1 MTEFESKERD
11 ELNHDFEFIAPE
23 DFEGLER
30 IELVRYDGEGK
41 TSFSAKYDKEKV
53 EYLDS
58 IGVTVPV
65 EWFGVDG
72 ELIEKCRALVNTMFI
87 TTGHILAMEDARR
100 LLKESNPGNYQE
112 RFNQLVKGSNVLLLE
127 NRLDKCARR
136 TEILYGTMFE
146 DILNGLGF
154 SANPQRKV
162 SREELHYIVGY
173 VFDSLKKQKE
183 EDFV

>member
-11 ELNHDFEFIAPE
+11 ELNHDFEFIAPK

-65 EWFGVDG
+65 MRCLKKNG
-72 ELIEKCRALVNTMFI
+72 EVIEKCQALVSTMFI
-87 TTGHILAMEDARR
+87 TTGI
-100 LLKESNPGNYQE
+100 Y
-112 RFNQLVKGSNVLLLE
+112 
-127 NRLDKCARR
+127 
-136 TEILYGTMFE
+136 
-146 DILNGLGF
+146 
-154 SANPQRKV
+154 
-162 SREELHYIVGY
+162 
-173 VFDSLKKQKE
+173 
-183 EDFV
+183 

>member
-1 MTEFESKERD
+1 MTEFESNERN
-11 ELNHDFEFIAPE
+11 ELNHDLEFITPE
-23 DFEGLER
+23 DFEGLSDMKITPYE
-30 IELVRYDGEGK
+30 GEGEM
-41 TSFSAKYDKEKV
+41 SFSSKYDRQKV

-65 EWFGVDG
+65 EWFGIDG
-72 ELIEKCRALVNTMFI
+72 ELIEKYRALVNTMFI

-100 LLKESNPGNYQE
+100 LLKESNPRNYQE

-162 SREELHYIVGY
+162 SREELHYIVGHI
-173 VFDSLKKQKE
+173 FDSLKKPKE
-183 EDFV
+183 ENFV